1 MRVAKYPN
9 KFVWLYLLEIMYVY
23 FSLNLYAISS
33 ELMSFKDVNW

>member
-23 FSLNLYAISS
+23 FSLNLYAIKS